1 MENAFLT
8 AVILSALVTICV
20 RAIPIVLL
28 SQVRLPPLIYNWLG
42 FIPAAIMAAII
53 AAELTASPA
62 YTTSG
67 WSISALAATASL
79 AIGVCTRSLF
89 WTVLVGI
96 AAFIALQTILQ

>member
-8 AVILSALVTICV
+8 ALILSALVTICV

-28 SQVRLPPLIYNWLG
+28 SQMRLPSLVYNWLG

-62 YTTSG
+62 YTTNG
-67 WSISALAATASL
+67 WSTSAIAAMASL
-79 AIGVCTRSLF
+79 AIGVFTRSLV
-89 WTVLVGI
+89 WTVLTGI
-96 AAFIALQTILQ
+96 AAFIALQLIL